1 MGVNSNFDNSFLMP
15 SLPPPQEG
23 TGQAGATGTGQNP
36 LENLKEKKG
45 VQQQKDGQGN
55 VREKDKE
62 GKSDGSQIYSD
73 NQEGEVHTES
83 EIHDHEQ
90 QEQGQDGQGGGQG
103 SGEHDSSGGGGGS
116 SGGQSDHRDDE
127 GVFSFQEQLE
137 ALVGKV
143 GQGRN
148 VAHISSDGQT
158 QVLSRDEILQIDSNV
173 QFKDKYNLAEAF
185 SAKDLAS
192 LNPDFPDIPAIR
204 NFVLDAVTKEI
215 TANPWLNTAFM
226 TTLAEN
232 LLAVVRIKMEQQLI
246 EGKVTVQLL
255 NVIADLGLAL
265 GDLAM
270 KKANLEAEM
279 HRFQALA
286 AFLSF
291 GVTLAAG
298 ALSIAGT
305 IGSAAAGG
313 VKSMSA
319 SKNAATSGAAAGGSP
334 TGGPTGTGSGTSSF
348 ASKTSSTSPST
359 STTSTASSF
368 TGGSRGAGS
377 TTASGGTTASGSTS
391 ATGSTTASGSAKA
404 SGITEGQMKTPIGAQ
419 RGRNAETRVNIGS
432 KNQRNPEPATPW
444 QSAAPK
450 TSVNQSPSTSQTG
463 SANQTSGVAGAPQK
477 ASTTSTGETIKDG
490 NVSSRVSAEA
500 KSTTSAESRAGWKS
514 GLKTKYGK
522 AGDGGGLEATGTPG
536 DKAALKA
543 HYIEKGGDIAGHLG
557 QTLLQGSSQLANAAD
572 NLVQMAFKPL
582 IGAVERETQI
592 MQAQKQIAQQA
603 LESASN
609 DFKEAGQSIDAALQA
624 LQKVQ
629 DETTRAHTLSR
640 G

>member
-23 TGQAGATGTGQNP
+23 TGTGSGIGQPP

-55 VREKDKE
+55 VREKDS
-62 GKSDGSQIYSD
+62 GKSDGSQVYSD

-90 QEQGQDGQGGGQG
+90 QEHGGDGQGSGGQ
-103 SGEHDSSGGGGGS
+103 SGEHDSSGSGGGS
-116 SGGQSDHRDDE
+116 SGGQSDQRGDE

-137 ALVGKV
+137 ALVGKGKV

-148 VAHISSDGQT
+148 VAHISADGQA
-158 QVLSRDEILQIDSNV
+158 QVLSRDEIVQIDSNV

-185 SAKDLAS
+185 SAKDLAA
-192 LNPDFPDIPAIR
+192 LNPDFPDLPAIK
-204 NFVLDAVTKEI
+204 NYITDTVTKEI
-215 TANPWLNTAFM
+215 TGNPWLNTAFM
-226 TTLAEN
+226 TTLTAN
-232 LLAVVRIKMEQQLI
+232 LLEVVRIKMEQQVI
-246 EGKVTVQLL
+246 EGQVTVELL
-255 NVIADLGLAL
+255 NVIGDLGLAL

-270 KKANLEAEM
+270 KKAELEAEM

-305 IGSAAAGG
+305 VGSAAAGG
-313 VKSMSA
+313 VKSMSS

-334 TGGPTGTGSGTSSF
+334 TGGPSGAPGTGTSAFSSR
-348 ASKTSSTSPST
+348 TSSTSPST
-359 STTSTASSF
+359 TTSATSQTSNM
-368 TGGSRGAGS
+368 GSRGAGS
-377 TTASGGTTASGSTS
+377 GAAGPPSKNITAD
-391 ATGSTTASGSAKA
+391 
-404 SGITEGQMKTPIGAQ
+404 GQMKTPIGGQ
-419 RGRNAETRVNIGS
+419 RSRNADTRVNIGS
-432 KNQRNPEPATPW
+432 KNQRAPEPATPW

-450 TSVNQSPSTSQTG
+450 TSVNQSASTSQTA
-463 SANQTSGVAGAPQK
+463 SHNQTSGVAGAPQK

-490 NVSSRVSAEA
+490 NISSRVSAEA
-500 KSTTSAESRAGWKS
+500 KSTTSAESRGGWVRGQKA
-514 GLKTKYGK
+514 KYGK
-522 AGDGGGLEATGTPG
+522 AGDGGGLDDGGVPT
-536 DKAALKA
+536 DKASLKA

-557 QTLLQGSSQLANAAD
+557 QTFLQGSNQLANAAD

-592 MQAQKQIAQQA
+592 MQSQKQIAQQA

-609 DFKEAGQSIDAALQA
+609 DFKEAGQSLDAALQA